1 MILGVDGFVQAVENT
16 IAHYIIG
23 IGEMALFIVLI
34 VDGKIS
40 IISMSILTLQLQ
52 LLILI
57 RFGLQVDLQ
66 IGDGFG

>member
-16 IAHYIIG
+16 ITHYIIG